1 MIVDRCCSRSP
12 PPAQEP
18 PAPPPNPANAD
29 YHFRYLNRLDPGAG
43 LAPDGERASLS
54 QGQRH
59 RRAARIPPST
69 DTVTI
74 HYVGRFI
81 DGTEFDSS
89 VARGEPAT
97 FPLPRLIRGW
107 QEGVPLMG
115 VGDRYEFAIP
125 YNLAYGYAGR
135 GPIPGGATLLFTI
148 DLIAIAP
155 PAIDAGRTRM
165 VDGRFTD
172 ALLQAMLYPAAAR
185 KDAMRTGRL
194 SISRGHQLQERRSR
208 PPPHLTLVP
217 PPAEL

>member
-1 MIVDRCCSRSP
+1 MIVAALFALAAQAATP
-12 PPAQEP
+12 PPA
-18 PAPPPNPANAD
+18 AANAD
-29 YHFRYLNRLDPGAG
+29 YHFRYLNALDPALGWRRTVSGLRYRKVSGPGTGAHPTP
-43 LAPDGERASLS
+43 A
-54 QGQRH
+54 
-59 RRAARIPPST
+59 

-97 FPLPRLIRGW
+97 FPLGRLIPGW

-115 VGDRYEFAIP
+115 VGDRFEFAIP

-155 PAIDAGRTRM
+155 PA
-165 VDGRFTD
+165 
-172 ALLQAMLYPAAAR
+172 P
-185 KDAMRTGRL
+185 
-194 SISRGHQLQERRSR
+194 
-208 PPPHLTLVP
+208 
-217 PPAEL
+217 